1 MVAVSDT
8 SPISNLSM
16 TGRLDLL
23 RSQFSQVLI
32 PEAVRTELERM
43 PNPEAKASIENA
55 LRDGWLLCRAV
66 GNWQVA
72 AALGNV
78 LDTGEAEAIALA
90 TEIQAG
96 VLLIDEKEGRGF
108 ARQAGL
114 LVGGVLGVLIRAKT
128 MGEIAS
134 VRAEIDALRNR
145 AGFFVASSL
154 EASIL
159 RSVGE

>member
-8 SPISNLSM
+8 SPISNLSI

-23 RSQFSQVLI
+23 RSQFSNVLI
-32 PEAVRTELERM
+32 PEGVRTELERM
-43 PNPEAKASIENA
+43 PNPEAKTSIEKA
-55 LRDGWLLCRAV
+55 FRDGWLRCQSV
-66 GNWQVA
+66 GNRQLA
-72 AALGNV
+72 AALGND
-78 LDTGEAEAIALA
+78 LDQGEAEAIALA

-96 VLLIDEKEGRGF
+96 VLLIDEKEGRSV

-114 LVGGVLGVLIRAKT
+114 VVRGVLGVLIRAKA

-134 VRAEIDALRNR
+134 VRAEIDALRNM
-145 AGFFVASSL
+145 AGFFIAASL
-154 EASIL
+154 EIDVL